1 MAAMAE
7 TISFV
12 EGLAE
17 NHIGSALLRFTAAF
31 SDGKALYAIRYATD
45 SKAPTLYAAPLG
57 SGQGY
62 CLVSEPLNDD
72 VDSWAEIP
80 NGSAVT
86 VTASGIDVAVFQP
99 EKRISAR
106 SLPIAIPA

>member
-1 MAAMAE
+1 
-7 TISFV
+7 
-12 EGLAE
+12 
-17 NHIGSALLRFTAAF
+17 LRFTAAF

-57 SGQGY
+57 SGHGY

-86 VTASGIDVAVFQP
+86 VTASGVDVAVFRP
-99 EKRISAR
+99 EKRVIQTSAA
-106 SLPIAIPA
+106 LAIPA